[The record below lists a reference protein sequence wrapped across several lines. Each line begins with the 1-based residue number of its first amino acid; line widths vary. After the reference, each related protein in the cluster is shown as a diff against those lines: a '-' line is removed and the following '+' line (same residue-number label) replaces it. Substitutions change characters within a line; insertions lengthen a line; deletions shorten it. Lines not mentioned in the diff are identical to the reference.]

1 MRYIQEIKV
10 STNSIMELDK
20 DQNHQ
25 LIKIL
30 SVYNGDKYE
39 EHTYTDVSNLIV
51 FKTTKPLKKKGL
63 YCDKMTYQRFL
74 NSTALKNAF

>member
-20 DQNHQ
+20 DQNKQ

-30 SVYNGDKYE
+30 SVYNSDKYE

-51 FKTTKPLKKKGL
+51 FKTTKPLKKKGF
-63 YCDKMTYQRFL
+63 YCDKMTYQHFL
-74 NSTALKNAF
+74 NRIV

>member
-1 MRYIQEIKV
+1 MRLIEDNKV

-30 SVYNGDKYE
+30 SVYNSNKYE
-39 EHTYTDVSNLIV
+39 EHTYSDVSSLIV
-51 FKTTKPLKKKGL
+51 FKNKKPLKKNGL
-63 YCDKMTYQRFL
+63 YCDKMTYQHFL
-74 NSTALKNAF
+74 NRIV